1 MKKMTLLLAALL
13 PCFAQAHTGADG
25 GVHHHSLWQLSLH
38 HPLIGMAYLAAMLLL
53 GVWSVQRFRHQRV
66 AQFAGVTV
74 AVLGSFMGVAFFFA

>member
-1 MKKMTLLLAALL
+1 MKKMTLLLAAML
-13 PCFAQAHTGADG
+13 PGFAQAHTGTDG
-25 GVHHHSLWQLSLH
+25 GVHHHSLWQLGLH